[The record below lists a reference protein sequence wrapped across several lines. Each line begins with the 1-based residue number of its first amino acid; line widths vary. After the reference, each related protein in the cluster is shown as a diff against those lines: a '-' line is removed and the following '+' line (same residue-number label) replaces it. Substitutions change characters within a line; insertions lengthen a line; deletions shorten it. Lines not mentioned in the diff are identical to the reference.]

1 MTLQGISALVTGGGR
16 GLGAA
21 LARGLAARGARVVV
35 AARTAAEVDTVTRQ
49 IRDAGGEAHGLVA
62 DVGAKTAI
70 YPLVGAACS
79 LVGPIDLLIHNA
91 STLGPT
97 PLRLLLDTD
106 CEDVEKALQVNVVGP
121 MRLTK
126 AVAGSMLLRGRG
138 TVVAVTSDAA
148 VEAYPTW
155 GAYGLSKAALE
166 HMMRT
171 FAVELQGSGV
181 RFLTIDP
188 GEMNT
193 KMHADAMP
201 DVDPR
206 TLADPT
212 LVAEKIIAILESEAA
227 PSGSRVSAA
236 VPAGAVPS

>member
-21 LARGLAARGARVVV
+21 LARGLAARGARIVL
-35 AARTAAEVDTVTRQ
+35 AARTAAEVDRVVHQ
-49 IRDAGGEAHGLVA
+49 IRAAGGEAHGLVA

-79 LVGPIDLLIHNA
+79 LVGPIDLLVHNA
-91 STLGPT
+91 STLGPV

-106 CEDVEKALQVNVVGP
+106 CEDVERALAVNVVGP

-126 AVAGSMLLRGRG
+126 AVAGSMLLRGHG

-171 FAVELQGSGV
+171 FAVEMDAAGL
-181 RFLTIDP
+181 RFIVVDP
-188 GEMNT
+188 GEMRT
-193 KMHADAMP
+193 RMHADAMP
-201 DVDPR
+201 DVDPA
-206 TLADPT
+206 TLADPAD
-212 LVAEKIIAILESEAA
+212 V
-227 PSGSRVSAA
+227 
-236 VPAGAVPS
+236 

>member
-21 LARGLAARGARVVV
+21 LARGLAARGARVVLT
-35 AARTAAEVDTVTRQ
+35 ARTAAEVDGVTQQ
-49 IRDAGGEAHGLVA
+49 IRAAGGEAHGLVA

-138 TVVAVTSDAA
+138 TVVAITSDAG

-171 FAVELQGSGV
+171 FAVELADSGV
-181 RFLTIDP
+181 RFITVDP

-193 KMHADAMP
+193 RMHADAMP

-206 TLADPT
+206 TLADPK
-212 LVAEKIIAILESEAA
+212 LVAEKIIALLEGGAV

-236 VPAGAVPS
+236 VPAAAGPS

>member
-1 MTLQGISALVTGGGR
+1 MTLQGISSLVTGGGR

-21 LARGLAARGARVVV
+21 LARALAARGARVVI
-35 AARTAAEVDTVTRQ
+35 AARTAAEVDGVTSQ
-49 IRDAGGEAHGLVA
+49 IRAAAGEAHGLVA
-62 DVGAKTAI
+62 DIGAKHAI

-79 LVGPIDLLIHNA
+79 LVGPIDLLVHNA

-106 CEDVEKALQVNVVGP
+106 CEDVEKALAVNLVGP
-121 MRLTK
+121 LRLTK

-138 TVVAVTSDAA
+138 TVIAVTSDAA

-171 FAVELQGSGV
+171 FAVELADSGV
-181 RFLTIDP
+181 RFLIVDP

-193 KMHADAMP
+193 RMHAEAMP
-201 DVDPR
+201 DVDPS
-206 TLADPT
+206 TLADPA
-212 LVAEKIIAILESEAA
+212 LVAERIIGLIESEAA

-236 VPAGAVPS
+236 VAS